1 MILSNLSI
9 LSAIA
14 SGDLNIEGLNGLDP
28 TKAPFNTSSV
38 DLRLGATIV
47 IPKKFEEPI
56 DLRHSYPSSV
66 LTQHSK
72 HVTLTEREPFIL
84 EPGQFVLGN
93 TLERVTFPRKIG
105 RPAYSGRVEGK
116 SSRARFG
123 LAVHITA
130 PTIHND
136 FSGTVT
142 LEIMNFGQSP
152 IFLHPGVYICQL
164 IVEQLDAVPFSAP
177 NQFSGQ
183 STPIG

>member
-1 MILSNLSI
+1 VLLT
-9 LSAIA
+9 
-14 SGDLNIEGLNGLDP
+14 DE
-28 TKAPFNTSSV
+28 APFV
-38 DLRLGATIV
+38 
-47 IPKKFEEPI
+47 
-56 DLRHSYPSSV
+56 
-66 LTQHSK
+66 
-72 HVTLTEREPFIL
+72 L
-84 EPGQFVLGN
+84 EPGQFVLGS
-93 TLERVTFPRKIG
+93 TLEKVTFPRKIG

-142 LEIMNFGQSP
+142 LEIMNFGQSS
-152 IFLHPGVYICQL
+152 IYLHPGVYICQL

-183 STPIG
+183 KSPIG